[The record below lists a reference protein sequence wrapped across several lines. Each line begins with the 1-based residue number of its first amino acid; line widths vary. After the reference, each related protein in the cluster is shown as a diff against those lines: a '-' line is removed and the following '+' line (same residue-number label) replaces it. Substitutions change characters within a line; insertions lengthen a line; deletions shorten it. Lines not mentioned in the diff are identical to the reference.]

1 MIPVDTNVFRL
12 MGTGNVSPVLEWVE
26 TADGKRRPG
35 DVQEVNDQGAPMWEV
50 ECLRSVERFGKSVT
64 EPVSVRVPHPTEP
77 SIKGYAPVP
86 FDGLSVDFFVSKG
99 QGREAWRA
107 TGLASSASSS
117 SSSATASESSKN

>member
-12 MGTGNVSPVLEWVE
+12 MGTGNVSPVLEWIE

-35 DVQEVNDQGAPMWEV
+35 DVQEVNEQGAPMWEV
-50 ECLRSVERFGKSVT
+50 ECLRSVEKFGKSVT
-64 EPVSVRVPHPTEP
+64 ESVSVRVPHASEP
-77 SIKGYAPVP
+77 SIKAYAPVP

-107 TGLASSASSS
+107 SGFASSASSAPAAS
-117 SSSATASESSKN
+117 SESGKN

>member
-12 MGTGNVSPVLEWVE
+12 MGTGNVNPVLEWIE

-35 DVQEVNDQGAPMWEV
+35 DVQEVDDKGIPMWEV
-50 ECLRSVERFGKSVT
+50 ECLRSTEKFGKSVT
-64 EPVSVRVPHPTEP
+64 ESVSVRVPHAGEP
-77 SIKGYAPVP
+77 SIKAYAPVP

-107 TGLASSASSS
+107 SGLSASG
-117 SSSATASESSKN
+117 SASPAAASESSKN